1 VITTSHSQLFRRRLF
16 HLALLGLAAPLLSA
30 ALLQQSG
37 SPEIPA
43 RVPSNIV
50 WNEQTIASAK
60 AGNAIRG
67 LVLARRCERCHGA
80 EGFSPDASTPN
91 LAGMDRLSLWKELN
105 DFRDGK
111 RQSRFMQ
118 PIAAALMPP
127 DYADLAAYYSMLPTY
142 PDPMDTRAFP
152 QAPTGSFP
160 NARPARLVAGGDG
173 SRGIPPCQAC
183 HGPLATKNGAPSLET
198 QNSDYIQEQLNA
210 FAVGTRTNDIDMP
223 MRAIARLLTAE
234 ERQAL
239 AAYYGSGQ
247 ANFQPTPA
255 SNPNP

>member
-1 VITTSHSQLFRRRLF
+1 MITARHSRFVRRRVF
-16 HLALLGLAAPLLSA
+16 QFALLGVAAPLLSG
-30 ALLQQSG
+30 ALLQESG
-37 SPEIPA
+37 SQPTA

-50 WNEQTIASAK
+50 WNEETIASANG
-60 AGNAIRG
+60 GNAIRG
-67 LVLARRCERCHGA
+67 LVLSRRCERCHGT
-80 EGFSPDASTPN
+80 EGFSQDASTPN
-91 LAGMDRLSLWKELN
+91 LAGMDRLSFWKEMN

-118 PIAAALMPP
+118 PIAAALMPA
-127 DYADLAAYYSMLPTY
+127 DFADLAAYYSMLPTY

-152 QAPTGSFP
+152 QAATESFP
-160 NARPARLVAGGDG
+160 NARPARLVGGGDG

-183 HGPLATKNGAPSLET
+183 HGPLARKNGAPSLET
-198 QNSDYIQEQLNA
+198 QNSSYIEEQLNA

-223 MRAIARLLTAE
+223 MRSIAGLLTAE

-239 AAYYGSGQ
+239 AAYYGSGK
-247 ANFQPTPA
+247 ADFQPTPA